1 MGMDRE
7 AEAGERSL
15 RTPADREGRRRLS
28 FRVGDAQNG
37 HRWGQQQVFILP
49 LRLHIV
55 SGFLNTRA
63 RALVWGIPRTTC
75 SPCSHAKSNCQIAC
89 AGHWLGSPA
98 VVKGGSKQVLV
109 GIKHKSVQGLEL

>member
-15 RTPADREGRRRLS
+15 RTPADQEGGRSLS

-49 LRLHIV
+49 LSFTPHSLR
-55 SGFLNTRA
+55 
-63 RALVWGIPRTTC
+63 IP
-75 SPCSHAKSNCQIAC
+75 
-89 AGHWLGSPA
+89 
-98 VVKGGSKQVLV
+98 
-109 GIKHKSVQGLEL
+109 KHTG